1 VVKALTIGFLLASA
15 ASAFMG
21 VTLLRSQPNVAPIV
35 LIPVL
40 IAAFPMLAARTR
52 IARFAAILSALAML
66 GFVALGIM
74 SIGMFYFPAAIAI
87 LIAAFAPVTA
97 RQND

>member
-40 IAAFPMLAARTR
+40 IAAFPMLAAR